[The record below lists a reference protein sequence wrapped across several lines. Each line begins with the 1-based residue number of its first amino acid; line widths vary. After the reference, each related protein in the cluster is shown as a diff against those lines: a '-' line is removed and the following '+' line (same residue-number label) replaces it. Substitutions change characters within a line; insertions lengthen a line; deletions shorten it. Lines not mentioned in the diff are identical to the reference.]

1 MALSLIDVT
10 TISFRTTRGAEQACE
25 SLLRHLG
32 QKAHHNV
39 ARLAIGRSLGLAD
52 PLQVS
57 AGQDDEEGSRTIRG
71 HTLFGD
77 GADLAAWVALL
88 VQRAGYADLDRRGL
102 QRLVAAHW
110 RRGAELLARDW
121 EEAGGSL
128 ARFVERLTELS
139 SMPEVS
145 KGGAGLGPG
154 IPSDEM
160 LTSEITIPV
169 GEVAEDAVT
178 GEPVAFPLNAPAGSP
193 HIAVMGGVG
202 SGKTRTAAQMLKR
215 FRQIGRVPLLAFDF
229 KGDLA
234 SAYGLDTSFDATVLV
249 PPRSAVP
256 LDVLAT
262 GAGDETT
269 LKEMAGRIR
278 DSIARVKTTRLGGV
292 QADALREAVLHVLRT
307 KRPAT
312 LADVGRALEA
322 EYERRERKPDELVAT
337 LRELNQ
343 FTLFEPRSAPD
354 DFFARSW
361 IITLPPDAPSEVK
374 RLVINLTL
382 DALDRWLNSLPEAP
396 LTGGRRAVRHI
407 CLVDEA
413 HVVLSSKLPALGNLI
428 RMSRSKGGV
437 VVLISQSPN
446 DFEGEDDAFLDN
458 VGLTLAF
465 NTNAKAGPTA
475 RIFGKGQ
482 VLAALGPG
490 EALCRIRLEAKTR
503 RAIAWRP

>member
-1 MALSLIDVT
+1 MT
-10 TISFRTTRGAEQACE
+10 TTTFRTTRGAEQACE

-32 QKAHHNV
+32 QKAHHHV
-39 ARLAIGRSLGLAD
+39 ARLAIGRSLGLAG
-52 PLQVS
+52 PLPAP
-57 AGQDDEEGSRTIRG
+57 AGPDDEEGSRTIRG

-88 VQRAGYADLDRRGL
+88 VQRAGYGDLDRRGL
-102 QRLVAAHW
+102 QRLVGAHW

-121 EEAGGSL
+121 REAGGSL
-128 ARFVERLTELS
+128 ARFVERLTELA
-139 SMPEVS
+139 SMPEAGG
-145 KGGAGLGPG
+145 GGAAAGSGVRP
-154 IPSDEM
+154 DAV
-160 LTSEITIPV
+160 LTAEIAIPV

-193 HIAVMGGVG
+193 HVAVMGGAG

-215 FRQIGRVPLLAFDF
+215 LRQIGPVPLLAFDF

-234 SAYGLDTSFDATVLV
+234 GAYGLDAAFDAAVLA

-262 GAGDETT
+262 GAADETT
-269 LKEMAGRIR
+269 LREVAGRVR
-278 DSIARVKTTRLGGV
+278 DSIARVKSSRLGGV
-292 QADALREAVLHVLRT
+292 QSDTLREAVLQVLRA

-322 EYERRERKPDELVAT
+322 EHERRGRRPDELVAT

-343 FTLFEPRSAPD
+343 FTLFEPRSAPG

-361 IITLPPDAPSEVK
+361 IVALPPDVPGEVR
-374 RLVINLTL
+374 RLVVNLTL

-396 LTGGRRAVRHI
+396 LHNGRRAVRHV

-413 HVVLSSKLPALGNLI
+413 HAVLASNLPALGNLI

-437 VVLISQSPN
+437 VVLVSQSPN
-446 DFEGEDDAFLDN
+446 DLEGEDDAFLDN

-465 NTNAKAGPTA
+465 NTNAKPGPTA
-475 RIFGKGQ
+475 RIFGKGPS
-482 VLAALGPG
+482 LTALGPG
-490 EALCRIRLEAKTR
+490 EALGRIRVEAKTR
-503 RAIAWRP
+503 RIVAWRP

>member
-1 MALSLIDVT
+1 MALSLIEVT
-10 TISFRTTRGAEQACE
+10 TISFRTSRTAEQACE
-25 SLLRHLG
+25 ILLRHLG
-32 QKAHHNV
+32 QKVHYVV
-39 ARLAIGRSLGLAD
+39 ARLAIARSLGVPD
-52 PLQVS
+52 PLS
-57 AGQDDEEGSRTIRG
+57 TADGQDEEEGTRTIRG
-71 HTLFGD
+71 YLLFGE

-88 VQRAGYADLDRRGL
+88 VQRAGYPDLDRRGL

-110 RRGAELLARDW
+110 RRGAELLAHDW

-128 ARFVERLTELS
+128 PRFVDRLAELA
-139 SMPEVS
+139 SMPEMNS
-145 KGGAGLGPG
+145 GAGKGDPG
-154 IPSDEM
+154 TRPHEA
-160 LTSEITIPV
+160 LTAEILVPV
-169 GEVAEDAVT
+169 GEVGEDAAT

-215 FRQIGRVPLLAFDF
+215 VRQAGRVPLLAFDF

-234 SAYGLDTSFDATVLV
+234 SAYGLDSTFEGAVIT

-256 LDVLAT
+256 LDVLAVPT
-262 GAGDETT
+262 GDDTAFKET
-269 LKEMAGRIR
+269 AGRIR
-278 DSIARVKTTRLGGV
+278 DSIARVKTSRLGGV
-292 QADALREAVLHVLRT
+292 QADALREAVLSTLRT
-307 KRPAT
+307 RRPAT
-312 LADVGRALEA
+312 LADVGRALEMQ
-322 EYERRERKPDELVAT
+322 YDQRDRKADELVAT
-337 LRELNQ
+337 MRELNQ
-343 FTLFEPRSAPD
+343 FTLFEPRLAPG
-354 DFFARSW
+354 DFFTRSW
-361 IITLPPDAPSEVK
+361 LITLPPDAPSEVR

-396 LTGGRRAVRHI
+396 LTKGRRAVRHI

-413 HVVLSSKLPALGNLI
+413 HVVLASGLPALGNLI

-446 DFEGEDDAFLDN
+446 DFDQEDDSFLDN

-482 VLAALGPG
+482 VLTALGPG
-490 EALCRIRLEAKTR
+490 EALCRVRVEAKTR
-503 RAIAWRP
+503 RILAWRP